1 MTDPDP
7 DFILAALITVIED
20 CLDLLTPIRRAT
32 VIVRLCG
39 WLGSYDVR
47 SVEAQKEPTA

>member
-7 DFILAALITVIED
+7 DFILAALITIIED
-20 CLDLLTPIRRAT
+20 RLGLLTQVQRAT

-39 WLGSYDVR
+39 WLGSYGVR
-47 SVEAQKEPTA
+47 SVEERGEPTA